1 VPTPVIRIAGPAD
14 GPAVAAL
21 RRAWTAEDH
30 GDVADPDYEARFL
43 DWYERESDRR
53 ISWLAEA
60 SGEPVGMMNLA
71 IFERMPRPGRETG
84 TWGYLA
90 NAFVLGPYRNQG
102 IGALLLTALLAYAD
116 GQGYVRVVLRPS
128 ERAVPFYL
136 RAGFEADGGFLV
148 RYPPRS

>member
-1 VPTPVIRIAGPAD
+1 
-14 GPAVAAL
+14 
-21 RRAWTAEDH
+21 
-30 GDVADPDYEARFL
+30 
-43 DWYERESDRR
+43 
-53 ISWLAEA
+53 
-60 SGEPVGMMNLA
+60 MNLA

-148 RYPPRS
+148 RYPPRR